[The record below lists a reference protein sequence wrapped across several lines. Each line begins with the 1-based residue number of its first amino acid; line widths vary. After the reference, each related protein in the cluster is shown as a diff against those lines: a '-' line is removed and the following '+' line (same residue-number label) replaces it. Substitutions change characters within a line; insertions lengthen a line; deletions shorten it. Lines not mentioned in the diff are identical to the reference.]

1 MKKLYTAGELAKIA
15 GVSSRTIRFYDEKG
29 ILNPCGYSEGAYRLY
44 DEEAILRLQQILMF
58 KYVGFS
64 LEEIAKVIGQD
75 EVIDVGLMLDKQKE
89 LMKREQER
97 IERIIYA
104 LEQAK
109 ESCTDKA
116 FDLERFSQIMQ
127 LITKN
132 DFAHRRYGFYERYS
146 TKQEEWYQWRF
157 DNLNLSE
164 NMLILDVGGGY
175 GSIWLH
181 AWEQIPAG
189 CNIVML
195 DKDSKGRD
203 YLKNYEKENGNR
215 LAPGVHFTF
224 WDADAEEVDYEAETY
239 DRILTNHFWGY
250 IDDKTRLMKRLQLA
264 LKPGCIMVS
273 TVPSIVDKADVED
286 IVEEFFN
293 KRIHTEINAQK
304 EEHQKIVEDSMTEC
318 FTQVRII
325 MFSNPL
331 LINEEE
337 AVYDYLCD
345 SDKGLK
351 QMLEKKKTEFL
362 AYVKAR
368 LLKEKNVKIDI
379 KAPMYICSK

>member
-29 ILNPCGYSEGAYRLY
+29 ILPPCGYSEGAYRLY
-44 DEEAILRLQQILMF
+44 DDEAILRLQQILMF

-89 LMKREQER
+89 LMMREQER

-109 ESCTDKA
+109 ESCTDKV
-116 FDLERFSQIMQ
+116 FDLEQFAQIMQ

-132 DFAHRRYGFYERYS
+132 DFAHRRYGFYERFS

-224 WDADAEEVDYEAETY
+224 WNADAEEVDYEAETY

-264 LKPGCIMVS
+264 LRPGCIMVS
-273 TVPSIVDKADVED
+273 TVPSIVDKTDVED
-286 IVEEFFN
+286 IVEGFFN

-304 EEHQKIVEDSMTEC
+304 EEHQRIVEDSMTEC
-318 FTQVRII
+318 FTQVRNI

-331 LINEEE
+331 LIDEKE

-362 AYVKAR
+362 AYVKAK

-379 KAPMYICSK
+379 IAPMYICSK